1 METAERK
8 THRDPASAK
17 HDLRVGHRRHQI
29 LGVLVKRSKAVPGQ
43 DSSIHPTTRSTT
55 FREVYTL
62 LRNPLPLSAYAIEE
76 LRLLSSL
83 LMQHRSEVQEEF
95 GARGMTNVMSETEQ
109 IAMSMAETGTLLT
122 HKILASRA
130 KIGDKAA
137 RLAIQRLFR
146 QGKIKKAPGHG
157 RGYMLV

>member
-1 METAERK
+1 
-8 THRDPASAK
+8 
-17 HDLRVGHRRHQI
+17 
-29 LGVLVKRSKAVPGQ
+29 
-43 DSSIHPTTRSTT
+43 
-55 FREVYTL
+55 
-62 LRNPLPLSAYAIEE
+62 
-76 LRLLSSL
+76 
-83 LMQHRSEVQEEF
+83 MQHRSEVQEEF